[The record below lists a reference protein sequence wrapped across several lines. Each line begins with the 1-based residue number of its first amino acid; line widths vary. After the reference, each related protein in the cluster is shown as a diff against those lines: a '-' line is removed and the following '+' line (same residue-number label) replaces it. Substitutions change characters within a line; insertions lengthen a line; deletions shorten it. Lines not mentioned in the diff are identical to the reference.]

1 MSTAL
6 ILALI
11 ALKLRV
17 AEAPDGPTRAPQ
29 PRVTRILIN
38 TYQPRRT
45 CKTFHPPINLYS
57 P

>member
-29 PRVTRILIN
+29 PRVTGILIN

-45 CKTFHPPINLYS
+45 GKTFHPPINLYS